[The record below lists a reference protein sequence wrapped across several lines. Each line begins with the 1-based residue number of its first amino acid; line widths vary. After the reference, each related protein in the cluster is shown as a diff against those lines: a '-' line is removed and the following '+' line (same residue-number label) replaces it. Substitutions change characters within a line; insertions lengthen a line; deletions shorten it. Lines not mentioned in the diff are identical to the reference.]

1 MTNGLFIFHRDF
13 RIIDNKS
20 LIELSKKV
28 DNLYCCFIFTP
39 EQVSNLNSYKSSTAI
54 QFMIECLNELSNY
67 LKDNNGKLMLFYG
80 KTENIINKLIYDLNI
95 DILGFNLDITPYA
108 KERTKK
114 VIKICETNNV
124 SIIALNDYYLF
135 QPGTIKVS
143 SSNKAYT
150 KFSPFFNYTKKVE
163 YDKIDT
169 YKIKNFKKNNYKN
182 NITLSEAKIK
192 FIKFCENKKIFGSR
206 NNGLDILNKIKKNK
220 YNNYENERN
229 SLELNGTTLLSA
241 YIKFGCIS
249 IRETANTFKKVDALY
264 KQLLWREF
272 YAHILN
278 DFPYVL
284 GKALKENYNKI
295 TWSKNNT
302 HFEAWCNGV
311 TGFPIVDAGIR
322 ELLSTGYM
330 HNRSRLITASFLIKT
345 LLIDWKKGEQ
355 FFAQNLTD
363 YDVAS
368 NNGNWQWVASTGAD
382 SQPYFRIFNP
392 WIQSKTHDPNCIYI
406 KKWIPELNDLPNNE
420 IHEYFKYYKN
430 YIKNKDFKYIAPMV
444 DYNIQREKALNM
456 YKKINE

>member
-1 MTNGLFIFHRDF
+1 MINGLFIFHRDF

-20 LIELSKKV
+20 LIELSKQV
-28 DNLYCCFIFTP
+28 DNLFCCFIFTP
-39 EQVSNLNSYKSSTAI
+39 EQVSNSNSYKSSNSI
-54 QFMIECLNELSNY
+54 QFMIECLNDLSNY

-80 KTENIINKLIYDLNI
+80 KTEEITNKLIIDLNI

-108 KERTKK
+108 KERTNKIK
-114 VIKICETNNV
+114 KICENNNV
-124 SIIALNDYYLF
+124 NMITLNDYYLF
-135 QPGTIKVS
+135 EPGSIKVS
-143 SSNKAYT
+143 TTNKAYT
-150 KFSPFFNYTKKVE
+150 KYSPFLNYTKNIIH
-163 YDKIDT
+163 DKIDKF
-169 YKIKNFKKNNYKN
+169 KIKNFKKNSYKN
-182 NITLSEAKIK
+182 NITLSEAEERFVK
-192 FIKFCENKKIFGSR
+192 FNENKLVFGSR
-206 NNGLDILNKIKKNK
+206 NNALDILKKIKHNNF
-220 YNNYENERN
+220 NNYEKERN
-229 SLELNGTTLLSA
+229 SLEKNGTTLLSA

-249 IRETANTFKKVDALY
+249 VRETADVFKKVEALY

-284 GKALKENYNKI
+284 GKPLKEKYNQI
-295 TWSKNNT
+295 IWSKSKTN
-302 HFEAWCNGV
+302 FEAWCKGV

-345 LLIDWKKGEQ
+345 LLIDWKKGEK

-392 WIQSKTHDPNCIYI
+392 WRQSKTYDPNCIYI
-406 KKWIPELNDLPNNE
+406 KKWIPELNHLPNNE
-420 IHEYFKYYKN
+420 IHEYFKYYEN
-430 YIKNKDFKYIAPMV
+430 YIKDKDFKYVSPIV
-444 DYNIQREKALNM
+444 EYSIQREKALDM
-456 YKKINE
+456 YKIVNE